1 MLKQASLEKL
11 QFDGLGRPQYV
22 VLQGRKLIIST
33 SSLDLA
39 RQTLAH
45 AKSGLAMQGL
55 AEPEHCWCMTASF
68 APELFANLPESLMGK
83 ACICAPCARG
93 DSA

>member
-1 MLKQASLEKL
+1 MPAMNRSPVKN
-11 QFDGLGRPQYV
+11 
-22 VLQGRKLIIST
+22 
-33 SSLDLA
+33 LDPKRCPICGQDNA
-39 RQTLAH
+39 CGMEA
-45 AKSGLAMQGL
+45 AKSQGL

>member
-45 AKSGLAMQGL
+45 AKSSLAMQGL
-55 AEPEHCWCMTASF
+55 VTERVEHGSVRHQA
-68 APELFANLPESLMGK
+68 
-83 ACICAPCARG
+83 
-93 DSA
+93 

>member
-1 MLKQASLEKL
+1 MSKQASLEKL

-22 VLQGRKLIIST
+22 VLQGRKLTIAT

-45 AKSGLAMQGL
+45 AKSGLAMKGL
-55 AEPEHCWCMTASF
+55 VT
-68 APELFANLPESLMGK
+68 ESVDHAAG
-83 ACICAPCARG
+83 RHQN
-93 DSA
+93 